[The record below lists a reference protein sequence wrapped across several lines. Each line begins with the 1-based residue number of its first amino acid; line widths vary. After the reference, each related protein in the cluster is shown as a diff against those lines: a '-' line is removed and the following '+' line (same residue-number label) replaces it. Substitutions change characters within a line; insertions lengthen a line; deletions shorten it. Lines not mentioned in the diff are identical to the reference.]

1 MITDFFK
8 IRVFD
13 DQSLVQFIHRNL
25 AYLIVVLYF
34 YILFFVLKNGN
45 LNLRIPI
52 FIIGISLLF
61 QIVLGVL
68 TILSGVKMLYASLHQ
83 INSILIILSTLYF
96 LYITKYKVDID

>member
-8 IRVFD
+8 ITVFD
-13 DQSLVQFIHRNL
+13 DKSLVQFIHRNL
-25 AYLIVVLYF
+25 AYIIVVLYF

-45 LNLRIPI
+45 PNLRIPI
-52 FIIGISLLF
+52 FVIGISLLF

-96 LYITKYKVDID
+96 LYIAKYKGPNY